1 MPLTLPGSLSPT
13 RVASFTDC
21 PLAFRLRAIDRI
33 PEPPS
38 AHTTRGTL
46 VHTVLERLIWEH
58 SADERTP
65 QAAAEEL
72 ERAWAELQSSEEYA
86 RLGLDPEEGAAFHLD
101 ASRLIANYFT
111 LEDPAK
117 VDAVGVELCLEAE
130 IDGIRLRGIIDRLD
144 LDAAGELVVVD
155 YKTGRA
161 PPARYEKAKLAGV
174 HLYALLCEQAL
185 GRVPVEVRLLHLREP
200 LSITATP
207 SPQTLRGQRTRTVA
221 VWRAIE
227 RACQREDFVPR
238 PSPLCDYCSYH
249 EWCPAFGGSPPA
261 IAPPAIAPPAIAPP
275 AIAPPAIAPPAI
287 APT

>member
-46 VHTVLERLIWEH
+46 VHTVLERLIWDH
-58 SADERTP
+58 PGDERTP
-65 QAAAEEL
+65 EAAAAEL
-72 ERAWAELQSSEEYA
+72 ERAWGELQGSDEYA
-86 RLGLDPEEGAAFHLD
+86 ALGLDPGAGASLHAE
-101 ASRLIANYFT
+101 ASRLVANYFA
-111 LEDPAK
+111 LEDPRT

-130 IDGIRLRGIIDRLD
+130 LDGLRLRGIIDRLD
-144 LDAAGELVVVD
+144 VDATGGLVVVD

-174 HLYALLCEQAL
+174 HLYALLCEQML
-185 GRVPVEVRLLHLREP
+185 GRAPVEVRLLHLREP

-207 SPQTLRGQRTRTVA
+207 SPQTLRGQRTRTMA

-227 RACQREDFVPR
+227 RACHRGEFAPR

-249 EWCPAFGGSPPA
+249 EWCPAFGGSPPVV
-261 IAPPAIAPPAIAPP
+261 
-275 AIAPPAIAPPAI
+275 